1 VPILGRLSVVPLDN
15 ARYGMRPAV
24 VPPATEVIVCP
35 EGEVVDL
42 LAVRDI
48 GILLLLGLL
57 YVGVLATLNATRR
70 RPGR

>member
-1 VPILGRLSVVPLDN
+1 
-15 ARYGMRPAV
+15 